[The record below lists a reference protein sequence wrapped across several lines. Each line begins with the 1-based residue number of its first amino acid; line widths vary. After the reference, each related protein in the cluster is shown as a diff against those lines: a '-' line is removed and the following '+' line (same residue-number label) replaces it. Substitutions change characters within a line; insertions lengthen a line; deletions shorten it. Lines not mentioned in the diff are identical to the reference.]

1 MERVIPTVPA
11 ECVDI
16 KHNPLVVHL
25 GFLLWKSQTDIS
37 ARTPTDILSR
47 NLRVFP
53 HSRQTDARVGPIIM
67 SFSAD
72 EPRIRFAFLYVNLL
86 SLLVTQCTTSLT
98 FNNCTLC
105 PHCIYVFCIYLR
117 KKQRLVPL
125 TA

>member
-25 GFLLWKSQTDIS
+25 GFLFWKSQTDIS

-86 SLLVTQCTTSLT
+86 SLLVT
-98 FNNCTLC
+98 
-105 PHCIYVFCIYLR
+105 
-117 KKQRLVPL
+117 
-125 TA
+125 